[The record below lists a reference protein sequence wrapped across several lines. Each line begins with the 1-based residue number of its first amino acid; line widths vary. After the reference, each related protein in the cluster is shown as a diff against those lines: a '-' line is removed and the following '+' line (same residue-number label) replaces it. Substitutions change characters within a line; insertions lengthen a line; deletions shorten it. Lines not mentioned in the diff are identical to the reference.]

1 MRKNT
6 GPGRLLN
13 HPAKFPWLPV
23 RFIRRSGLVRQPRPA
38 VGLNTGEGQI
48 RVHCVALAILALA
61 AAPACAQGV
70 AKKPA
75 PVARSPLTAFAVP
88 QMIAVDGSRISLQP
102 FARGLLREVVT
113 PDGRTIKTAFTLL
126 NNRLGMVSG
135 DGSGNVVGMFAID
148 GATITTLYSAGGSET
163 LMLEAGKSVSLLAQ
177 KAEGETAC
185 TAWYPAGHVFSADER
200 KAALA
205 NYKKRLGLKLTRAEQ
220 ASAGCDAILDKVQK
234 AQQAVAAAAPPR
246 RQPAVPPMP
255 AFAPRTNADGAD
267 WDNFYAGFVAPH
279 EGGYAAN
286 DGNGFPANYGI
297 NQGANPDVDVASLQQ
312 DEARQILY
320 ERYWLA
326 SGADQLPQALAMV
339 HGDTAINMGVRAAN
353 DLLAQAG
360 DDPLAYLDLRA
371 ERYRA
376 IAAAQPDKAGYL
388 PIWLARVDD
397 LRAMIGG
404 EARGPRYE
412 AVYNDY
418 PPQRRRM
425 DWPPDAWDEEWDE

>member
-1 MRKNT
+1 M
-6 GPGRLLN
+6 LV
-13 HPAKFPWLPV
+13 LP
-23 RFIRRSGLVRQPRPA
+23 FGAQAA
-38 VGLNTGEGQI
+38 VKK
-48 RVHCVALAILALA
+48 AASASPLA
-61 AAPACAQGV
+61 AFAAQ
-70 AKKPA
+70 
-75 PVARSPLTAFAVP
+75 T
-88 QMIAVDGSRISLQP
+88 MTAVDGSRISLQP

-113 PDGRTIKTAFTLL
+113 RDGRTIKTAFTLL

-163 LMLEAGKSVSLLAQ
+163 LMLETGKSVSLLAQ
-177 KAEGETAC
+177 KPEGETAC
-185 TAWYPAGHVFSADER
+185 TAWYPAGRAFSADER

-205 NYKKRLGLKLTRAEQ
+205 NYKKRLGLKMTRAELVS
-220 ASAGCDAILDKVQK
+220 ASCDAMLARMQK
-234 AQQAVAAAAPPR
+234 AQQAVMAAAAPPPR
-246 RQPAVPPMP
+246 RPPAVPP
-255 AFAPRTNADGAD
+255 AFVPRTNEDGAD

-297 NQGANPDVDVASLQQ
+297 NQGANPDIDVASLQQ

-320 ERYWLA
+320 ERYWLG
-326 SGADQLPQALAMV
+326 SGADRLPEALAMV

-388 PIWLARVDD
+388 PTWLARVDD

-412 AVYNDY
+412 AVYDDY

-425 DWPPDAWDEEWDE
+425 GWPRDYRDDWDD